1 MSHRKPESAQVQKNK
16 YNLGK
21 EFGGNRGPVAS
32 DALVHAIGELAVRAS
47 VISAASEF
55 PMPGA
60 VERLRQDY
68 LDLVLL
74 TYKHSLPT
82 RAADRKKLAKTGE
95 LMKAMLETTKG
106 QPTAVPAGRA
116 QQHR

>member
-1 MSHRKPESAQVQKNK
+1 MHMNK
-16 YNLGK
+16 FNSGK
-21 EFGGNRGPVAS
+21 EFGANRRHVAS

-60 VERLRQDY
+60 VERLQQDY

-82 RAADRKKLAKTGE
+82 RAADRRKLAKTGE

-106 QPTAVPAGRA
+106 QPTALPAGRA